1 MNSLIHADS
10 LRKGPGQLV
19 RHPGPVVTSKPSSFP
34 AVAVTLVKELYW
46 DGKGRKAGDMEC

>member
-1 MNSLIHADS
+1 MNSDS
-10 LRKGPGQLV
+10 CRQPEEGAGQLV